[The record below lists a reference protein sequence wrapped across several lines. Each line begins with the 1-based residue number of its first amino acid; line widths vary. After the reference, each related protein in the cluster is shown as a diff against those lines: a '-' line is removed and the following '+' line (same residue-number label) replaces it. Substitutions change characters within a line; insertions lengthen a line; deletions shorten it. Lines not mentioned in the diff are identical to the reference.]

1 MTKAIIS
8 FQIFLLMKIY
18 LNQVCSENKIYLI
31 VFSLIKNIGCF
42 CENTIFVNNYQHLFG
57 GAYNLTYKVK
67 TVLGVTLIK
76 YNINISKCDKEPE
89 MDFIFLK
96 NVS

>member
-1 MTKAIIS
+1 MTNTIIS

-18 LNQVCSENKIYLI
+18 LNQVYSENQIYLI
-31 VFSLIKNIGCF
+31 VYSLIKNIGCF
-42 CENTIFVNNYQHLFG
+42 GENTIFVNNYQHLFG
-57 GAYNLTYKVK
+57 GAYDLTYKVK
-67 TVLGVTLIK
+67 TALGETSFK
-76 YNINISKCDKEPE
+76 YNINISKCDKESE